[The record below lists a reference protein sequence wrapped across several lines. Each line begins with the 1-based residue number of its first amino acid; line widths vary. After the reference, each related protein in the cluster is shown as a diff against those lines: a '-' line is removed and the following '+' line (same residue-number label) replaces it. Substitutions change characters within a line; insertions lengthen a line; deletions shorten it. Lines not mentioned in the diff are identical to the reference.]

1 MKKYFIQTIILILL
15 LSNFHVY
22 SQGSSKKR
30 EIKVGVASIDITP
43 ETPIRLAGFA
53 LRTKAESDTV
63 SLPLNAKALAFG
75 NNYNDLSLMITVDL
89 IGISYQIS
97 ETVKKRLSGIINPD
111 RVSISASHTHSGP
124 EIGTLM
130 NILHFTSLKTAFD
143 GSLLPIDQISHINK
157 YREDLINKLEIV
169 ALEAIKSREPSF
181 ISWGKGEVDFAM
193 NRRGVDVVDYD
204 MPLMKVTDLKG
215 NVKCLFLTYSCHA
228 VCAGSSNNTFH
239 GDWVGVSQKIIEE
252 RYPGATA
259 LVAVGCGG
267 DINPKAM
274 DPQEIAKNPF
284 YGAEKYGRMIA
295 DEVDK
300 VLLTELIP
308 IRTTPKIKYANIELP
323 LNKIPDTNEFIA
335 NTNNITVKGY
345 YSRLALERKA
355 IGLEV
360 PSYVKYP
367 IQVWRFGKELDM
379 IILGGEVVSEY
390 GQRLKKELGPDKLW
404 IIAYSNDVSCYIPS
418 KRYIEKTPTI
428 YEVEPSM
435 YYYNQPA
442 PFKSSIEDQIIKTI
456 YSLR

>member
-1 MKKYFIQTIILILL
+1 MKKYFILAVIFALQLFNL
-15 LSNFHVY
+15 NAF
-22 SQGSSKKR
+22 SQSTSKRK

-43 ETPIRLAGFA
+43 NTPIRLAGFA
-53 LRTKAESDTV
+53 LRTTEESDVV

-75 NNYNDLSLMITVDL
+75 NSYKDLSLMITVDL

-97 ETVKKRLSGIINPD
+97 DSVKKRLSNVINPN

-143 GSLLPIDQISHINK
+143 GSLLPIEQITHINK

-169 ALEAIKSREPSF
+169 ALEAIRSREPSF
-181 ISWGKGEVDFAM
+181 ISWGKGEVDFAI

-228 VCAGSSNNTFH
+228 VCAGSNNNKFH
-239 GDWVGVSQKIIEE
+239 GDWVGVSQNIIEE

-274 DPQEIAKNPF
+274 DPLEIQKNPF
-284 YGAEKYGRMIA
+284 YGAEKYGKMIA

-300 VLLTELIP
+300 VLLSELTP
-308 IRTTPKIKYANIELP
+308 IKSTPTIKYTNIELP
-323 LNKIPDTNEFIA
+323 LNKVPDTNGFIA
-335 NTNNITVKGY
+335 NATDITVKGY

-355 IGLEV
+355 IGMEV

-390 GQRLKKELGPDKLW
+390 SQRLKKELGPDKLW

-442 PFKSSIEDQIIKTI
+442 SFKSSIEDQIIKTI